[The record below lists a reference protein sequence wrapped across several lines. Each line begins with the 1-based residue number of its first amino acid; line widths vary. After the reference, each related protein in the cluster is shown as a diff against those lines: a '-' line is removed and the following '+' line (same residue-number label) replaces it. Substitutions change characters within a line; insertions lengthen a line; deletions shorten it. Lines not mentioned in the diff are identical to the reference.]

1 MVVIAG
7 NHDQPE
13 RLTAARPLAERM
25 GIFILGLPQDVP
37 QGEGE
42 AFRCTASGS
51 SWLELTWPKEQA
63 VVVALPYPSEA
74 RWGRFSQQD

>member
-1 MVVIAG
+1 MCLR
-7 NHDQPE
+7 E
-13 RLTAARPLAERM
+13 K
-25 GIFILGLPQDVP
+25 
-37 QGEGE
+37 E

-74 RWGRFSQQD
+74 RLGRFSAARLKKRIMQQAMPSGLRSFLQH

>member
-1 MVVIAG
+1 M
-7 NHDQPE
+7 
-13 RLTAARPLAERM
+13 
-25 GIFILGLPQDVP
+25 P

-63 VVVALPYPSEA
+63 VVVAPALSVRGAAGE
-74 RWGRFSQQD
+74 RFSAARLKKRIMQQAMPSGLRSFLQH